1 MRDGGFWP
9 DPPFYECLNQSAAL
23 PEPVP
28 PLIRNASFK
37 SSAVP
42 GVNEP
47 EAAQSSS
54 EKLNEAQGNRVRP
67 GFRAAEWL

>member
-1 MRDGGFWP
+1 
-9 DPPFYECLNQSAAL
+9 L

-42 GVNEP
+42 GVSEP
-47 EAAQSSS
+47 EATQSSS

-67 GFRAAEWL
+67 RLRAAEWL

>member
-1 MRDGGFWP
+1 M
-9 DPPFYECLNQSAAL
+9 CHNASVVL

-42 GVNEP
+42 GVSEP
-47 EAAQSSS
+47 EATQSSS

-67 GFRAAEWL
+67 PFCAAEWL